1 MVILGQLLVRAIE
14 VGLVHDLGR
23 VLGEVGA
30 FRHCGGGGGGDV
42 DGEGG
47 GRDGWECIDV
57 VLLILRH

>member
-30 FRHCGGGGGGDV
+30 FRHDGGGGDV

>member
-30 FRHCGGGGGGDV
+30 FRHGGSGGDV

>member
-30 FRHCGGGGGGDV
+30 FRHCGDGGGDV
-42 DGEGG
+42 DGEGE

>member
-30 FRHCGGGGGGDV
+30 FRHGGGGGDV

>member
-14 VGLVHDLGR
+14 VGLVHDLGW
-23 VLGEVGA
+23 VLGEVCA
-30 FRHCGGGGGGDV
+30 FRHGGGGEV

>member
-1 MVILGQLLVRAIE
+1 MVILGQLLVCAIE

-30 FRHCGGGGGGDV
+30 FRHCGGGGDV